1 MLLMSLPLLAQ
12 TYKVGVFE
20 NPPMIYMSED
30 GKAEGFF
37 IELLELIASENG
49 WHLEYYPCTFHEC
62 KEMLEENSINILP
75 DLGHSIAR
83 DSIFSF
89 NETSIISTWAE
100 VYYSHAREELIH
112 DIEDLDGLKIAS
124 LDGDYFCENGGTGLV
139 DIAEELGLDIDVYR
153 VESYAEAMHLVE
165 SGIVDAAL
173 VSKVFGDF
181 NAHNF
186 DVAKSQIMISHLSLR
201 YGISKKNTDHELI
214 KKAIDKEVRLQIS
227 DKNSLYYDLKEEYFI
242 GVPVEFIPKWL
253 WQVILSLVLIV
264 GILIIASLILRY
276 KVGRT
281 TKELKETN
289 KVLRASE
296 HEARLALNTIEASSD
311 LAFWSKPGRGII
323 RVNKKVVE
331 VLGYE
336 EKEILDFES
345 GALVPEDRKE
355 EFLKKLESTDKKNP
369 NLRFE
374 FELLKKSGN
383 RLPVEVSLDYF
394 EFEGVPYICG
404 FARDI
409 TERKIAFRQRQELMS
424 HLAERN
430 KELNCLYDVSKLTS
444 DTHNSI
450 EEILQKA
457 VNLIPLSWFYPEI
470 ACAKISCSFGNFVSA
485 GFEETE
491 WKIETPIIMGDGNKG
506 SLAVYYKEQ
515 KPSLN
520 EGPFSFEERNLI
532 DMLGELLGNML
543 NVKGTEQKIIATI
556 MNTEDRERTRISK
569 EVHDSLG
576 QTLSAIALNMDKVN
590 QEVSL
595 LGEKEQKRFSNL
607 NKLINQ
613 AVNESRNIAHNL
625 MPSTL
630 SDFGYS
636 LAVENMIETLK
647 GATDTKFNFYTNYNK
662 NRLDKSAEL
671 GLYRI
676 TQEAVNNIIKH
687 AQAKNVTI
695 QLMCYPD
702 IIILTIEDDGIGFDL
717 HNSNELS
724 RFGLNSMENRA
735 RSLNAEFSLDSE
747 LGKGT
752 VITLQIH
759 IK

>member
-1 MLLMSLPLLAQ
+1 
-12 TYKVGVFE
+12 
-20 NPPMIYMSED
+20 
-30 GKAEGFF
+30 
-37 IELLELIASENG
+37 
-49 WHLEYYPCTFHEC
+49 
-62 KEMLEENSINILP
+62 
-75 DLGHSIAR
+75 
-83 DSIFSF
+83 
-89 NETSIISTWAE
+89 
-100 VYYSHAREELIH
+100 
-112 DIEDLDGLKIAS
+112 
-124 LDGDYFCENGGTGLV
+124 
-139 DIAEELGLDIDVYR
+139 
-153 VESYAEAMHLVE
+153 
-165 SGIVDAAL
+165 
-173 VSKVFGDF
+173 
-181 NAHNF
+181 
-186 DVAKSQIMISHLSLR
+186 
-201 YGISKKNTDHELI
+201 
-214 KKAIDKEVRLQIS
+214 
-227 DKNSLYYDLKEEYFI
+227 
-242 GVPVEFIPKWL
+242 
-253 WQVILSLVLIV
+253 
-264 GILIIASLILRY
+264 
-276 KVGRT
+276 
-281 TKELKETN
+281 
-289 KVLRASE
+289 
-296 HEARLALNTIEASSD
+296 
-311 LAFWSKPGRGII
+311 
-323 RVNKKVVE
+323 
-331 VLGYE
+331 
-336 EKEILDFES
+336 
-345 GALVPEDRKE
+345 
-355 EFLKKLESTDKKNP
+355 
-369 NLRFE
+369 
-374 FELLKKSGN
+374 
-383 RLPVEVSLDYF
+383 
-394 EFEGVPYICG
+394 
-404 FARDI
+404 
-409 TERKIAFRQRQELMS
+409 MS